1 MFPVFQEV
9 LAAEVTERSASEA
22 AAAVT
27 LPGRADG
34 VAVVADDVVVVV
46 ARKKSRRGRLA

>member
-9 LAAEVTERSASEA
+9 VAAEVTERSASEA

-34 VAVVADDVVVVV
+34 VVVVADDVVVV

>member
-34 VAVVADDVVVVV
+34 VVVADDVVVV